1 MLDIKLIDPNA
12 VDDDEEGIDPEL
24 DLLRVGARA
33 LEKHER
39 LKAELDLLRVGAK
52 APEKHERLKAELD
65 LLRVGAKAIEKHE
78 RLKAELRQH
87 ERHLS
92 LVCQTYGSV
101 YRVWG
106 FRPEHLRQACVARG
120 LMK

>member
-1 MLDIKLIDPNA
+1 MFEMKVIDPTEN
-12 VDDDEEGIDPEL
+12 DDEKGIDPQ
-24 DLLRVGARA
+24 
-33 LEKHER
+33 
-39 LKAELDLLRVGAK
+39 
-52 APEKHERLKAELD
+52 LD

-87 ERHLS
+87 ERLKAEMQAHERHLS

-101 YRVWG
+101 YKVWG

-120 LMK
+120 LLK

>member
-1 MLDIKLIDPNA
+1 MFEIKVIDPNA
-12 VDDDEEGIDPEL
+12 VDDDEANID
-24 DLLRVGARA
+24 
-33 LEKHER
+33 
-39 LKAELDLLRVGAK
+39 
-52 APEKHERLKAELD
+52 AELD

-120 LMK
+120 LLK